1 MCGYMLLEIFDGIEE
16 LGRTLFVVDQTWVQE
31 HNVDSGD
38 VWEHT
43 IDLDVDD
50 LISPHHKSKDESK
63 YLKKIIRSMTTAT
76 RPGRY
81 KLRELTFHLFTI
93 NKTFIGK
100 ETHLV
105 YWEIIDAIA

>member
-1 MCGYMLLEIFDGIEE
+1 
-16 LGRTLFVVDQTWVQE
+16 
-31 HNVDSGD
+31 
-38 VWEHT
+38 
-43 IDLDVDD
+43 
-50 LISPHHKSKDESK
+50 
-63 YLKKIIRSMTTAT
+63 MTTAT